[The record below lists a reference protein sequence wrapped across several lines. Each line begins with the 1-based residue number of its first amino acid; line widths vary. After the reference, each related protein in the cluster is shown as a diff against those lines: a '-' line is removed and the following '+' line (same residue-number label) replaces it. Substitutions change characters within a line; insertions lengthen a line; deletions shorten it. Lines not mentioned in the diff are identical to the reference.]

1 MSELY
6 DASFLCT
13 YKQIDHDDLYR
24 IQLLQAFQL
33 MEWNDDAVA
42 NKIDTLYDTTVSHFT
57 KIYDRMKQDNSIVS
71 HLLLFLGKDPCDKDL
86 FRTLFMM
93 DTFQELHICICD
105 ILNQGRIQTLN
116 YKRLEMVL
124 FASLKTSVKDINNS
138 SL

>member
-6 DASFLCT
+6 DVSFLCT
-13 YKQIDHDDLYR
+13 YKQIDNDDLYR

-33 MEWNDDAVA
+33 MEWNDEEVA
-42 NKIDTLYDTTVSHFT
+42 TKIDTLYDKTVSHFK

-93 DTFQELHICICD
+93 DTFQELHSCICD

-124 FASLKTSVKDINNS
+124 FASLNTSV
-138 SL
+138 

>member
-1 MSELY
+1 
-6 DASFLCT
+6 
-13 YKQIDHDDLYR
+13 
-24 IQLLQAFQL
+24 
-33 MEWNDDAVA
+33 MEWNDEEVA
-42 NKIDTLYDTTVSHFT
+42 TKIDTLYDKTVSHFK

-93 DTFQELHICICD
+93 DTFQELHSCICD

-124 FASLKTSVKDINNS
+124 FASLNTSV
-138 SL
+138 